1 MQTIEL
7 APLIRGFFE
16 QHLVAHRGLSGNTV
30 LAYRD
35 AIKLLLL
42 FAARHLRKACTDLTL
57 EDISADLVRQFL
69 RHLEEQRR
77 NSIPTRNLRLAAL
90 HSFYRYL
97 AIIDPRYLTHC
108 QSILAVPFK
117 RRPHRAAQYLE
128 RDEVQ
133 AIFKPIDCG
142 TPLGLR
148 DDALLRLLY
157 NGGMRA
163 QEIVDLN
170 VNHVRFTRPY
180 TVRIVGKGNKERVCP
195 LWPETITAVKH
206 YLASRSVQFSDSVPL
221 FLNTYG
227 ERLTRFGIRYIVEHR
242 VSEAAK
248 TNPPLL
254 TRRVTPH
261 TWRHTTA
268 MHLLQ
273 SNVDLTMIRSWLGHA
288 SIQTTNGYV
297 EIDLKMKQKTLESCE
312 KLLPKAAKAGGKWKK
327 NKDLLAW
334 LSSL

>member
-1 MQTIEL
+1 MQAANL

-16 QHLVAHRGLSGNTV
+16 QHLVAQRGLSGNTV

-42 FAARHLRKACTDLTL
+42 FAVRHLHKACTDLTL

-69 RHLEEQRR
+69 RHLEEGRH
-77 NSIPTRNLRLAAL
+77 NSIPTRNLRLAAI

-97 AIIDPRYLTHC
+97 AVFDPRFMTHC
-108 QSILAVPFK
+108 QAILAVPFK
-117 RRPHRAAQYLE
+117 RRPHRVAQYLE

-133 AIFKPIDCG
+133 AVFKPIDCRA
-142 TPLGLR
+142 PLGQR
-148 DDALLRLLY
+148 DDALLRMLY
-157 NGGMRA
+157 NGGLRA
-163 QEIVDLN
+163 QELVDLN
-170 VNHVRFTRPY
+170 ADHVRFTRPY
-180 TVRIVGKGNKERVCP
+180 SVRIVGKGNKERVCP
-195 LWPETITAVKH
+195 LWRETVTAVKR
-206 YLASRSVQFSDSVPL
+206 YLASRSVEFTESAPL
-221 FLNTYG
+221 FVNIHG
-227 ERLTRFGIRYIVEHR
+227 DRLTRFGVRYIVAHR
-242 VSEAAK
+242 ASEAAK
-248 TNPPLL
+248 THPPLL

-273 SNVDLTMIRSWLGHA
+273 SNVDLTMIKAWLGHA

-297 EIDLKMKQKTLESCE
+297 EIDLQMKQKTLQSCE
-312 KLLPKAAKAGGKWKK
+312 HLLPKAAKTAAKWKQ
-327 NKDLLAW
+327 NKDVLAW

>member
-1 MQTIEL
+1 MPPTTL
-7 APLIRGFFE
+7 APLIRGFFD
-16 QHLVAHRGLSGNTV
+16 QHLVAQRGLSGNTV

-42 FAARHLRKACTDLTL
+42 FAVRLLHKACTDLTL
-57 EDISADLVRQFL
+57 EDISADLVRRFL
-69 RHLEEQRR
+69 RHLEEDRR
-77 NSIPTRNLRLAAL
+77 NSIPTRNLRLAAI

-97 AIIDPRYLTHC
+97 AIFDPRYMAHC
-108 QSILAVPFK
+108 QSILAVQFK

-128 RDEVQ
+128 REEVQ
-133 AIFKPIDCG
+133 AIFKPIDCR
-142 TPLGLR
+142 TLLGQR
-148 DDALLRLLY
+148 DDALLRVLY

-163 QEIVDLN
+163 QEVVDLN

-180 TVRIVGKGNKERVCP
+180 SVRIVGKGNKERVCP

-206 YLASRSVQFSDSVPL
+206 YLASRSVQLTDSVPL
-221 FLNTYG
+221 FVNAYG
-227 ERLTRFGIRYIVEHR
+227 DRLTRFGIRYIVTHR
-242 VSEAAK
+242 VSDAAK

-297 EIDLKMKQKTLESCE
+297 EIDLQMKQKTLASCE
-312 KLLPKAAKAGGKWKK
+312 NLLPKAATPAAKWKQ
-327 NKDLLAW
+327 NKDVLAW

>member
-1 MQTIEL
+1 MQTADL

-16 QHLVAHRGLSGNTV
+16 QHLGAQRGLSGNTV

-42 FAARHLRKACTDLTL
+42 FAGRHLHKAGTDLTL
-57 EDISADLVRQFL
+57 EDVSADIVRLFL
-69 RHLEEQRR
+69 RHLEEDRH
-77 NSIPTRNLRLAAL
+77 NSIPTRNLRLAAI
-90 HSFYRYL
+90 HCFYRYL
-97 AIIDPRYLTHC
+97 ATFDSRYMTQC

-117 RRPHRAAQYLE
+117 RRPHRTAQYLE

-133 AIFKPIDCG
+133 AIFKPIDCR
-142 TPLGLR
+142 TPLGQR
-148 DDALLRLLY
+148 DDALLRMLY

-163 QEIVDLN
+163 QEVVDLN

-180 TVRIVGKGNKERVCP
+180 SVRIVGKGNRERVCP
-195 LWPETITAVKH
+195 LWRETITAVRH
-206 YLASRSVQFSDSVPL
+206 YLASRSVEFTAAVPL
-221 FLNTYG
+221 FINVYG
-227 ERLTRFGIRYIVEHR
+227 DRLTRFGIRYIVAHR

-288 SIQTTNGYV
+288 SIETTNGYV
-297 EIDLKMKQKTLESCE
+297 EIDLQMKQKTLESC
-312 KLLPKAAKAGGKWKK
+312 KDLLPKAATAAAKWKQ
-327 NKDLLAW
+327 NKDVLAW